1 MLKIISYLITFV
13 SLIFLQEVSSI
24 QKVQSKFNSL
34 NNFQSDFVQ
43 MSNNKVGLKGKF
55 YFSKENNYRIELQ
68 NNIIIS
74 NGTTIWNFDKKRNRV
89 VISNVEDD
97 PLSFSLREYIFN
109 YPVKC
114 NITERKINK
123 NKIVISLKPKSDEI
137 NFKEAKL
144 FLSDNYL
151 INKIEV
157 EDFNGSSFSFI
168 FSNIKVDK
176 NISPKLF
183 QFVNN
188 SDAKIIDLR

>member
-1 MLKIISYLITFV
+1 MLKIISYLITFA
-13 SLIFLQEVSSI
+13 SLVFLQEGSSI

-109 YPVKC
+109 YPIKC
-114 NITERKINK
+114 SITEKKINK
-123 NKIVISLKPKSDEI
+123 NKIVISLKPRSDEI

-144 FLSDNYL
+144 FLTDNYL